1 MKTSIARSTRIITL
15 AICLLVSPCLGGFAA
30 AEGIKA
36 NLNFPEGL
44 PAGKEVPVTASLEGD
59 TSSLKGSP
67 VAAIYETGQD
77 GESIQVD
84 LGKVGE
90 ELKGK
95 LTPRAGMGKVTFRFS
110 GNGKNYAQ
118 VAALRPEDAM
128 QATSIQYEFDVASP
142 SSRSSTPALPVSIW
156 ILGALAL
163 GFYALRGKK
172 SAF

>member
-1 MKTSIARSTRIITL
+1 MKPLTIARLATASIA
-15 AICLLVSPCLGGFAA
+15 CLLLSSLAA

-36 NLNFPEGL
+36 NLDFPQGL
-44 PAGKEVPVTASLEGD
+44 PAGKEVEVRASLEGD
-59 TSSLKGSP
+59 ISSLKGAS
-67 VAAIYETGQD
+67 VAAVYETGQD
-77 GESIQVD
+77 GESVQVD

-95 LTPRAGMGKVTFRFS
+95 LTPRAGTGKMTFRFS

-118 VAALRPEDAM
+118 VAALKPEDAT
-128 QATSIQYEFDVASP
+128 QATSIQYEFDIASP
-142 SSRSSTPALPVSIW
+142 SSRSSTPALPISIW
-156 ILGALAL
+156 ILGAITL

>member
-1 MKTSIARSTRIITL
+1 MKTLNMIARTTAFAIT
-15 AICLLVSPCLGGFAA
+15 CLFSSLAA

-36 NLNFPEGL
+36 NLDFPQGL
-44 PAGKEVPVTASLEGD
+44 PAGQEVEVRASLEGD
-59 TSSLKGSP
+59 ISSLKGAA
-67 VAAIYETGQD
+67 VAAVYETGQD
-77 GESIQVD
+77 GESVQVD

-95 LTPRAGMGKVTFRFS
+95 LTPRQGKAKLTFRFS
-110 GNGKNYAQ
+110 GNGQNFAQ
-118 VAALRPEDAM
+118 VREFDPNSPEKF
-128 QATSIQYEFDVASP
+128 TGLEYEFDVASP

-172 SAF
+172 AAF

>member
-1 MKTSIARSTRIITL
+1 MKTLNAMTARTVAFAIT
-15 AICLLVSPCLGGFAA
+15 CLLLGSLAA

-36 NLNFPEGL
+36 NLDFPQGL
-44 PAGKEVPVTASLEGD
+44 PAGQEVEVRASLEGD
-59 TSSLKGSP
+59 ISSLKGAA
-67 VAAIYETGQD
+67 VAAVYETGQD
-77 GESIQVD
+77 GESVQVD

-95 LTPRAGMGKVTFRFS
+95 LTPRAGLGKMTLRFS

-118 VAALRPEDAM
+118 VAQLKPEDAT

-172 SAF
+172 AAF

>member
-1 MKTSIARSTRIITL
+1 MKTITSVIARTATPAI
-15 AICLLVSPCLGGFAA
+15 ICLFLGGLAA

-36 NLNFPEGL
+36 NLDFPQGL
-44 PAGKEVPVTASLEGD
+44 PAGQEVEVRASLEGD
-59 TSSLKGSP
+59 ISSLKGAA
-67 VAAIYETGQD
+67 VAAVYETGQD

-95 LTPRAGMGKVTFRFS
+95 LTPRAGLGKMTFRFS

-118 VAALRPEDAM
+118 VAQLRPEDAT

-172 SAF
+172 AAF

>member
-1 MKTSIARSTRIITL
+1 MKSLNMITRTTAFAIT
-15 AICLLVSPCLGGFAA
+15 CLLLGGLAA

-44 PAGKEVPVTASLEGD
+44 PAGKEVSVTASLEGD
-59 TSSLKGSP
+59 ISSLKGAA
-67 VAAIYETGQD
+67 VAAVYETGQD
-77 GESIQVD
+77 GESVQVD

-95 LTPRAGMGKVTFRFS
+95 LTPRAGLGKMTFRFS

-118 VAALRPEDAM
+118 VAQLKPEDAL
-128 QATSIQYEFDVASP
+128 QTTSIQYEFDIASP
-142 SSRSSTPALPVSIW
+142 SSRSSTPALPISIW

-172 SAF
+172 AAF

>member
-1 MKTSIARSTRIITL
+1 MKTINMIARTTAF
-15 AICLLVSPCLGGFAA
+15 AIASLLLGGFAA

-36 NLNFPEGL
+36 NLDFPQGL
-44 PAGKEVPVTASLEGD
+44 PAGQEVEVRASLEGD
-59 TSSLKGSP
+59 ISSLKGAA
-67 VAAIYETGQD
+67 VAAVYETSQD

-95 LTPRAGMGKVTFRFS
+95 LTPRAGLGKMTFRFS

-118 VAALRPEDAM
+118 VAQLKPEDAT

-172 SAF
+172 AAF

>member
-1 MKTSIARSTRIITL
+1 MKTSTARTQIATL
-15 AICLLVSPCLGGFAA
+15 AITCLLLSGLAA

-59 TSSLKGSP
+59 ISSLKGAA
-67 VAAIYETGQD
+67 VAAVYETGQD

-95 LTPRAGMGKVTFRFS
+95 LTPRAVGGKMTFRFS

-118 VAALRPEDAM
+118 VAQLKPEDAV
-128 QATSIQYEFDVASP
+128 QATSIQYEFDTASP

-172 SAF
+172 AAF

>member
-1 MKTSIARSTRIITL
+1 
-15 AICLLVSPCLGGFAA
+15 V
-30 AEGIKA
+30 
-36 NLNFPEGL
+36 
-44 PAGKEVPVTASLEGD
+44 
-59 TSSLKGSP
+59 
-67 VAAIYETGQD
+67 YETGQD

-95 LTPRAGMGKVTFRFS
+95 LTPRAVGGKMTFRFS

-118 VAALRPEDAM
+118 VAQLKPEDAV
-128 QATSIQYEFDVASP
+128 QATSIQYEFDTASP

-172 SAF
+172 AAF